1 MDSKLELELE
11 RVYKSLDGAYRL
23 NPINPSVQHW
33 SGGGDPYWP
42 KTRENI
48 IIQEKYRMVQQAL
61 NSGVSRWIDNAVKYL
76 NSKDITN
83 EYKEQFP
90 QMYNYLTDRNN
101 IPYESMERIHYEIVE
116 TITKCEESKEVIDKN
131 DKKETEQKKI
141 AKSWIEHYKKL
152 DYDCNIFFLEI
163 EKNHMKSKELYE
175 EYFILKNLKQEYN
188 KNNRLYNILY
198 NNVESDVFLVHS
210 AKTIIN
216 MRKTSELRFLE
227 YLSNEKIQYIKKL
240 IKGANPISC
249 IGDKIEIEFKEL

>member
-1 MDSKLELELE
+1 VNAKLELND
-11 RVYKSLDGAYRL
+11 VYYKALNACYYGTNVL
-23 NPINPSVQHW
+23 NPPIPPTNRFRLDSA
-33 SGGGDPYWP
+33 GGDNDWP
-42 KTRENI
+42 QRREEI
-48 IIQEKYRMVQQAL
+48 IAEEKRKMVKKAL
-61 NSGVSRWIDNAVKYL
+61 HYGVSRWIDNAVKYL

-101 IPYESMERIHYEIVE
+101 IPYESMKRIHYEIVE
-116 TITKCEESKEVIDKN
+116 TITKCEESKEVVDK
-131 DKKETEQKKI
+131 QKKLV
-141 AKSWIEHYKKL
+141 KPWIEHYKKL

-240 IKGANPISC
+240 IKGATHISC
-249 IGDKIEIEFKEL
+249 IGDKIEIQFEEL